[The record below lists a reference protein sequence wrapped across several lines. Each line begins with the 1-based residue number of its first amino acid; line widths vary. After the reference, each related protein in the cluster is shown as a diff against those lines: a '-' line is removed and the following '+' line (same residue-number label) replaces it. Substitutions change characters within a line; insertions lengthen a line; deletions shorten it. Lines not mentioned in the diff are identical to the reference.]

1 MQASGR
7 EHAGAAE
14 RDAKQEACVICLR
27 PLGARTVLTLGHYYF
42 RCCEECKSW
51 TCLPRPD
58 ARGQAAIHNSGEYFE
73 HPYFQLRRAI
83 TPSQRRRCRAVFER
97 LSTAIDARLLRGE
110 RLLDVGCDTGTF
122 LKAAQEEFGGKP
134 VGIDVA
140 SRSVEEARR
149 QGIEAYCTTL
159 EEAPP
164 QLAGLVAITAI
175 DLIEHVADPVA
186 FLAQIHL
193 RLKPGGVAYLETPN
207 IQSAVYRVGVLLAR
221 LAPSR
226 AGALLE
232 RLFPRQHVQYFT
244 PRSFRDLAD
253 RAGLEVVS
261 LTGRV
266 LPASHIAA
274 SRPVLAVIT
283 ALQAC
288 DRILGTEILASAV
301 LRRPAL

>member
-7 EHAGAAE
+7 EQVTATE
-14 RDAKQEACVICLR
+14 RDAKPDVCVICLR
-27 PLGARTVLTLGHYYF
+27 PLRARAVLSVGHYYF
-42 RCCEECKSW
+42 RRCEECRSW
-51 TCLPRPD
+51 TCLPRPN
-58 ARGQAAIHNSGEYFE
+58 AAEQAAIHNSGDYFE
-73 HPYFQLRRAI
+73 HPYFRLRRAI

-97 LSTAIDARLLRGE
+97 LSVAIDLALLRGE
-110 RLLDVGCDTGTF
+110 PLLDVGCDTGTF
-122 LKAAQEEFGGKP
+122 LKAAHQEFGVKP

-140 SRSVEEARR
+140 ARSVEEVQR

-175 DLIEHVADPVA
+175 DVIEHVADPVA
-186 FLAQIHL
+186 FLSQTRL

-207 IQSAVYRVGVLLAR
+207 IQSAVYRVGLLLAH

-226 AGALLE
+226 ADALLE
-232 RLFPRQHVQYFT
+232 RLFPPQHVQYFT
-244 PRSFRDLAD
+244 PRSFADLAD
-253 RAGLEVVS
+253 RVGLEVVS
-261 LTGRV
+261 LTARV
-266 LPASHIAA
+266 LPAAHIAA
-274 SRPVLAVIT
+274 SWPVLAVIT

-301 LRRPAL
+301 LRRPVP